1 MRPVVPLPA
10 RGRRRRKLKGV
21 LGLGVFAV
29 AGTAARISRLRR
41 RPPPGAPALWPFS
54 EPPRSILLVRFDLI
68 GDTVMSLTLAADLK
82 SIFPGS
88 EITFLTTPASARIA
102 QLCPYVDH
110 SLAAD
115 MPAVTHLRGT
125 FRHRAW
131 RTVFS
136 VMRKIRGREFDLAI
150 SLYGPLAGCV
160 TGLSGA
166 RWRVGYKSEAPAGCL
181 DFALPGRR
189 LPGTK
194 HEVDWIRGLAGRDG
208 STPPVWDFAVPDNAE
223 RRAAGM
229 IPAGDAALVVIHT
242 GARNGGAKI
251 WPTAR
256 WKDLA
261 ALITEKTGARIVTV
275 GDKFEQKAARSVM
288 QSAARTSDLTGR
300 TSLAELAVVISRCD
314 VLVSGDSGPLHLATA
329 LGKRVVGLYGPTD
342 PALSGPFADDAI
354 LVTAGIPCSPCYD
367 LRAPADCPFGD
378 TLCMDWITPHQVL
391 EAVLKQLDGRG
402 AQ

>member
-10 RGRRRRKLKGV
+10 SGRRRRKLKAV
-21 LGLGVFAV
+21 LGLGVLAI
-29 AGTAARISRLRR
+29 AGTAARVGRRWR
-41 RPPPGAPALWPFS
+41 RPPPGALELWPFP

-82 SIFPGS
+82 SIFPNS
-88 EITFLTTPASARIA
+88 EITFLTTPSSSHLA

-115 MPAVTHLRGT
+115 MPAVTHLQGA
-125 FRHRAW
+125 FRQRAW

-136 VMRKIRGREFDLAI
+136 VMRRIRKSQFDLAI

-208 STPPVWDFAVPDNAE
+208 GTRPVWDLAVPDNAQ
-223 RRAAGM
+223 RRAARM
-229 IPAGDAALVVIHT
+229 VPEEDEALIVIHT

-251 WPTAR
+251 WPAAR
-256 WKDLA
+256 WRDLA
-261 ALITEKTGARIVTV
+261 ALITENTEARLVTV
-275 GDKFEQKAARSVM
+275 GDKFERKAARSVM
-288 QSAARTSDLTGR
+288 QSNPRASDLTGK
-300 TSLAELAVVISRCD
+300 TSLAELAAVIARCD

-342 PALSGPFADDAI
+342 PVLSGPFADDAI
-354 LVTAGIPCSPCYD
+354 VVTAGIPCSPCYD

-378 TLCMDWITPHQVL
+378 TLCMDWITPCQVL

-402 AQ
+402 AR

>member
-10 RGRRRRKLKGV
+10 RGRRRRKLKAVLGWGV
-21 LGLGVFAV
+21 LAI
-29 AGTAARISRLRR
+29 AGAAARFSRPRR
-41 RPPPGAPALWPFS
+41 RPPPGAQELWPFP

-82 SIFPGS
+82 SIFPHS
-88 EITFLTTPASARIA
+88 EITFLTTPASARVA
-102 QLCPYVDH
+102 QLCHYVDH
-110 SLAAD
+110 SLAVD
-115 MPAVTHLRGT
+115 MPAVTHLRGALS
-125 FRHRAW
+125 HRAW
-131 RTVFS
+131 GTALS
-136 VMRKIRGREFDLAI
+136 IMRKIRTSEFDLAI

-166 RWRVGYKSEAPAGCL
+166 RWRVGYKSEAPAGSL

-189 LPGTK
+189 RPGTK
-194 HEVDWIRGLAGRDG
+194 HEIDWIRGLAGRDG
-208 STPPVWDFAVPDNAE
+208 RTVPVWDLAVPDNAE

-229 IPAGDAALVVIHT
+229 IPEGDAALIVIHT

-251 WPTAR
+251 WPAAR

-261 ALITEKTGARIVTV
+261 ALITEKTAARLVTV
-275 GDKFEQKAARSVM
+275 GDKFERKAARSVI
-288 QSAARTSDLTGR
+288 QSGPRTRDLTGR
-300 TSLAELAVVISRCD
+300 TSLAELAAVISRCD
-314 VLVSGDSGPLHLATA
+314 VLVSGDSGPLHLAIA

-342 PALSGPFADDAI
+342 PVLSGPYADDAI
-354 LVTAGIPCSPCYD
+354 IVTAGIPCSPCYD

-378 TLCMDWITPHQVL
+378 TLCMDWITPRQVL